1 MKYYPINLDITGHNC
16 LVVGGGAVGLRKV
29 KTLLDCGATVTV
41 VSPDVEPRIEQM
53 AEDGH
58 IRLERRT
65 YTTADLDGKF
75 LVIGA
80 TDDSALNRKISWD
93 AGRKKMLCNIAD
105 VPDACNFI
113 LPSIV
118 HRGDLIIAISTS
130 GSSPAFAKKLRR
142 ELEAAYGEEYA
153 DLLSLM
159 RAIRQRLLSQAHAPE
174 AHKPLFE
181 KLLDGNLVHLV
192 QTRDIPGI
200 NALLSEVLGKEYHFE
215 ELMAAGEQAN

>member
-1 MKYYPINLDITGHNC
+1 MKYYPINLDINGQSC

-29 KTLLDCGATVTV
+29 NTLLGCGATVTV
-41 VSPDVEPRIEQM
+41 VSLEVDPRIEEM
-53 AEDGH
+53 AAEGH
-58 IRLERRT
+58 IKLERRT
-65 YTTADLDGKF
+65 YTTSDLDGKF

-80 TDDSALNRKISWD
+80 TDDNALNRKISWD

-118 HRGDLIIAISTS
+118 HRGDLIIAVSTS
-130 GSSPAFAKKLRR
+130 GSSPALAKRLRKD
-142 ELEAAYGEEYA
+142 LEATYGDEYGE
-153 DLLSLM
+153 LLSLM
-159 RAIRQRLLSQAHAPE
+159 KVIRQRLLSQAHAPE

-181 KLLDGNLVHLV
+181 KLLDGNLVGLV
-192 QTRDIPGI
+192 QNKEIPQI
-200 NALLSEVLGKEYHFE
+200 DALLLDVLGEGYNYE